1 VEAATSL
8 TQGERAR
15 IITQTQPI
23 SIIYRIIGNKAIQ
36 IDAAGNPDGI
46 GSEPGAGNGVVLPEV
61 VMIKPIFMI
70 KASAGV
76 AVRIVGEITLDDGS
90 EGGVAVTNGL
100 VVLVILILLKR
111 ANRTKPVMA
120 GMFVQEFEAVV
131 EIAYQFKAYIDQGA
145 LKHC

>member
-70 KASAGV
+70 EAAAGV
-76 AVRIVGEITLDDGS
+76 AVRVVGEITLDDGA
-90 EGGVAVTNGL
+90 EGGL
-100 VVLVILILLKR
+100 
-111 ANRTKPVMA
+111 
-120 GMFVQEFEAVV
+120 
-131 EIAYQFKAYIDQGA
+131 
-145 LKHC
+145 